1 MYNKIYKNQNIMTQ
15 QEFEKRIGTEVSSDT
30 FDYANRVYMAAGEMD
45 KDTFCKDWRDQYVSE
60 SKIVSA
66 LTVEVEELRSA
77 LNASNGCYANATRG
91 IRDFTSQM
99 ADFLIIQAEKWSAS
113 DLREKAIN
121 LVGAK
126 DYLRRK
132 LEMKFDLWE
141 ADRIMILEY
150 LGK

>member
-1 MYNKIYKNQNIMTQ
+1 MTQ

-60 SKIVSA
+60 SRIVSA
-66 LTVEVEELRSA
+66 LTVEVEELTDA
-77 LNASNGCYANATRG
+77 LNNAKKCYEIAARG
-91 IRDFTSQM
+91 SRDVISQM
-99 ADFLIIQAEKWSAS
+99 ADFLIIQAEKWSAF
-113 DLREKAIN
+113 DLREKAIK
-121 LVGAK
+121 LVGEK

-141 ADRIMILEY
+141 ADRIMILEH
-150 LGK
+150 LSK

>member
-1 MYNKIYKNQNIMTQ
+1 MTQ
-15 QEFEKRIGTEVSSDT
+15 QEFEKRIGTEVTSDT

-45 KDTFCKDWRDQYVSE
+45 KDAFCKDWRDEYVSE
-60 SKIVSA
+60 SEIVSA

-77 LNASNGCYANATRG
+77 LDNANKCYEIAARG
-91 IRDFTSQM
+91 ARDVISQM
-99 ADFLIIQAEKWSAS
+99 ADFLIIQAEKWSAP
-113 DLREKAIN
+113 DLREKAIK
-121 LVGAK
+121 LVGER

-150 LGK
+150 LSK

>member
-1 MYNKIYKNQNIMTQ
+1 MTQ

-30 FDYANRVYMAAGEMD
+30 FDYANRVYMAAGDMD
-45 KDTFCKDWRDQYVSE
+45 KDAFCKDWRDEYVNE

-66 LTVEVEELRSA
+66 LTVEVECLNDA
-77 LNASNGCYANATRG
+77 LNNANNCYENAERG
-91 IRDFTSQM
+91 MRDFISQM

-113 DLREKAIN
+113 DLREKAIK
-121 LVGAK
+121 LVGEK

-141 ADRIMILEY
+141 ADRTMILEY
-150 LGK
+150 LSK